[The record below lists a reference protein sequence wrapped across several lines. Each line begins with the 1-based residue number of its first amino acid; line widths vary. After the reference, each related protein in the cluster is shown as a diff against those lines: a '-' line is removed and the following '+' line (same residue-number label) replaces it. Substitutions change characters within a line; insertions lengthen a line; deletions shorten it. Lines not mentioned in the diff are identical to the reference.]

1 MAEQKIGRTMAES
14 TPSWDGDIVA
24 PPGSP
29 NIVYCV
35 FDDVGYSDFGCYGSE
50 IATPNIDRL
59 AAGGLRYTN
68 FHTTSLCSPTRAALL
83 TGRNHHAVGMGTL
96 ANYDMGYPGYRGRIT
111 KDAAMMPE
119 ILRGV
124 GYNSF
129 AVGKWHL
136 TPMHHTGPT
145 GPFDQWPTQ
154 RGFDRFYGF
163 MDGAMN
169 QWEPFLTEDNHH
181 VATPDDPNYHLSID
195 ITNRALSMITSQKSL
210 APEKPFFLYMAF
222 GAGHSPH
229 HVPKEMIDEY
239 VPIFEKGWDVTR
251 DERIARQK
259 AMGIIPQDTVL
270 PPRNPGVHGL
280 NSMQTRSVC
289 LFASKLLMLRCL
301 LTLISKLAELLT
313 LSRQS
318 VN

>member
-1 MAEQKIGRTMAES
+1 
-14 TPSWDGDIVA
+14 
-24 PPGSP
+24 
-29 NIVYCV
+29 
-35 FDDVGYSDFGCYGSE
+35 
-50 IATPNIDRL
+50 
-59 AAGGLRYTN
+59 
-68 FHTTSLCSPTRAALL
+68 
-83 TGRNHHAVGMGTL
+83 MGTL

-181 VATPDDPNYHLSID
+181 VATPDDPD
-195 ITNRALSMITSQKSL
+195 
-210 APEKPFFLYMAF
+210 
-222 GAGHSPH
+222 
-229 HVPKEMIDEY
+229 
-239 VPIFEKGWDVTR
+239 
-251 DERIARQK
+251 
-259 AMGIIPQDTVL
+259 
-270 PPRNPGVHGL
+270 
-280 NSMQTRSVC
+280 
-289 LFASKLLMLRCL
+289 
-301 LTLISKLAELLT
+301 
-313 LSRQS
+313 
-318 VN
+318 